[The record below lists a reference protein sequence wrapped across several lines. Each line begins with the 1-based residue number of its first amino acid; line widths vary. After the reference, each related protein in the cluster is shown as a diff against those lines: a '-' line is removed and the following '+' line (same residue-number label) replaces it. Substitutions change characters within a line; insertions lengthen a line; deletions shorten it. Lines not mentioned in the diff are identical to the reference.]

1 MAALVFRATN
11 FIRVS
16 IHNMDHGRA
25 WGSMRD
31 MFLQPPSPHHDK
43 RRLETPT
50 SSSSFSTTL
59 RSLCPTIVQS
69 MWASFNCSTL
79 NSPVKAPLGL
89 SYTFWA
95 ATPILEAASWRTRR
109 RYNDGGAMTSSV
121 AASSWDLLRW
131 VTIVVTESTNKFL
144 LQKEKD
150 VRRSPR
156 TIREELFSWT
166 LCS

>member
-11 FIRVS
+11 YVRISIR
-16 IHNMDHGRA
+16 NMDNGMA
-25 WGSMRD
+25 WGSSRD
-31 MFLQPPSPHHDK
+31 MFLQS

-69 MWASFNCSTL
+69 MCASFNCSTL
-79 NSPVKAPLGL
+79 SSPVKAPLGL

-95 ATPILEAASWRTRR
+95 ATPILEAARWRTRR

-131 VTIVVTESTNKFL
+131 VTIEVTESTNKFL

-150 VRRSPR
+150 VRKSPR
-156 TIREELFSWT
+156 IIKGKE
-166 LCS
+166 